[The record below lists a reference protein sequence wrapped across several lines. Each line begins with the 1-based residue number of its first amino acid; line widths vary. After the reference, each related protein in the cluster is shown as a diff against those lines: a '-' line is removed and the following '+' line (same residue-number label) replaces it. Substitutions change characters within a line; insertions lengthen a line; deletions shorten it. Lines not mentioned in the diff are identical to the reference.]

1 MGVVSVTKDLDQGP
15 QVEIR
20 KKLTAVAG
28 NRTRVLRIRVNLVC
42 WIEEKARCFH
52 IQAAYIKDLYHLEEL
67 SFPRKRSEEEGH
79 P

>member
-1 MGVVSVTKDLDQGP
+1 LITEKRTE
-15 QVEIR
+15 VEY
-20 KKLTAVAG
+20 
-28 NRTRVLRIRVNLVC
+28 IRVNLVC

>member
-1 MGVVSVTKDLDQGP
+1 MGQGR
-15 QVEIR
+15 QVEIQ
-20 KKLTAVAG
+20 KKLITEK
-28 NRTRVLRIRVNLVC
+28 RTEVEYIRVNLVC

-67 SFPRKRSEEEGH
+67 SFPRKRSEEEVH

>member
-1 MGVVSVTKDLDQGP
+1 MGQGR
-15 QVEIR
+15 QVEIQ
-20 KKLTAVAG
+20 KKLITEK
-28 NRTRVLRIRVNLVC
+28 RTEVEYIRVNLVC